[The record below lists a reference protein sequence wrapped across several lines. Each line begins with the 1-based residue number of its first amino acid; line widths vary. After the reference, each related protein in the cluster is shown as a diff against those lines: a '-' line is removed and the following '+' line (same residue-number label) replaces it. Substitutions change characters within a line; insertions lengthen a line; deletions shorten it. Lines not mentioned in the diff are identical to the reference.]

1 MGDER
6 LPARPAW
13 DTDFPVERVEAQ
25 HVTRREFAKFLVV
38 VSGGMTIGSAVIAVK
53 DDLVPAA
60 QVGTGVRLAGVSD
73 VQTGGMLG
81 FTVPG
86 TNLPGILIRLDD
98 TTFAAYEQKC
108 THLSCA
114 VYYVAERR
122 RIECPCH
129 NGAFDAR
136 TGAVIQG
143 PAPRG
148 LRSFRL
154 EARPDGVFLVGEH
167 AGDGAA

>member
-13 DTDFPVERVEAQ
+13 ETDFPIERVEAQ

-38 VSGGMTIGSAVIAVK
+38 VSGGMTIGNAVIAVK
-53 DDLVPAA
+53 DDLVPAP
-60 QVGTGVRLAGVSD
+60 QVGTGARLAGMSD
-73 VQTGGMLG
+73 VPVGGMIG

-86 TNLPGILIRLDD
+86 TNLPGILIRLEDA
-98 TTFAAYEQKC
+98 TFVAFEQKC

-114 VYYVAERR
+114 VYYVAERG

-129 NGAFDAR
+129 NGAFDAS

-148 LRSFRL
+148 LRRFPL
-154 EARPDGVFLVGEH
+154 EIRPDGVFFVGER

>member
-1 MGDER
+1 MASEQ

-13 DTDFPVERVEAQ
+13 ETDFPIERLEAQ
-25 HVTRREFAKFLVV
+25 HVSRREFAKFLVV

-60 QVGTGVRLAGVSD
+60 QLGTGVRVAALDEVAI
-73 VQTGGMLG
+73 GGMLG
-81 FTVPG
+81 FTLPG
-86 TNLPGILIRLDD
+86 TQLPAVLIRHDQA
-98 TTFAAYEQKC
+98 TYTAFEQKC

-114 VYYVAERR
+114 VIYVADHR

-129 NGAFDAR
+129 NGAFDAT

-148 LRSFRL
+148 LHRL
-154 EARPDGVFLVGEH
+154 AVDVRADGIYVMPGPGGRV
-167 AGDGAA
+167 

>member
-1 MGDER
+1 MENDL
-6 LPARPAW
+6 LPPRPAW
-13 DTDFPVERVEAQ
+13 ETDFPLERTEAQ

-53 DDLVPAA
+53 DDLIPHPHL
-60 QVGTGVRLAGVSD
+60 GDGVRLCGRDD
-73 VQTGGMLG
+73 VPVGGMLG
-81 FTVPG
+81 FTIPG
-86 TNLPGILIRLDD
+86 TALPAILVRLDAA
-98 TTFAAYEQKC
+98 TFTAFEQKC

-114 VYYVAERR
+114 VYYAAERR

-148 LRSFRL
+148 LRRFDVAVR
-154 EARPDGVFLVGEH
+154 EDGVFLMPP
-167 AGDGAA
+167 APADTTT